1 MPNSLITN
9 EVNYNQ
15 YRSYLL
21 NNEIHHIQ
29 YGQDDKIVF
38 WLKGDESGLNKFW
51 TGLDKSE
58 KEDWVKYNVS
68 NIEIKPKEGLGLIDV
83 IFNLAPCV
91 IIILFCTNWLQPLIH
106 ARLVLGH
113 PDTVHKLLWSFIC
126 VLSF

>member
-1 MPNSLITN
+1 MKKKKNKKIKFKLGNNLSIWIAIVIASFYLVQLLPNSLSTN

-58 KEDWVKYNVS
+58 KEDWVKYSLPSFKRRRINNYLS
-68 NIEIKPKEGLGLIDV
+68 IK
-83 IFNLAPCV
+83 
-91 IIILFCTNWLQPLIH
+91 TTRSQ
-106 ARLVLGH
+106 
-113 PDTVHKLLWSFIC
+113 
-126 VLSF
+126 